1 MYRSAEVA
9 YGAMDFNG
17 LGYIGKQAFLSSM
30 IVKSRMKEFSQS
42 DFELYFIE
50 NNLFPNDKPGISFDN
65 FKKNFFP
72 HLYLVQDDKD
82 DAEDTLALQNK
93 MEILK
98 NKAGQ
103 S

>member
-1 MYRSAEVA
+1 MV
-9 YGAMDFNG
+9 
-17 LGYIGKQAFLSSM
+17 IK
-30 IVKSRMKEFSQS
+30 IRMKEFSEA
-42 DFELYFIE
+42 DIKLYFLE
-50 NNLFPNDKPGISFDN
+50 NNLFPSDMPGISFDN

-82 DAEDTLALQNK
+82 DAEDNLAHDNK

-103 S
+103 AQVIEGRL

>member
-17 LGYIGKQAFLSSM
+17 LGYISEQAFLDSM
-30 IVKSRMKEFSQS
+30 LVKNRMKEFSTG
-42 DFELYFIE
+42 DMKLYFIE
-50 NNLFPNDKPGISFDN
+50 NNLFPSDKPGISFDN

-82 DAEDTLALQNK
+82 DADDTLAHENK

-98 NKAGQ
+98 NKAG
-103 S
+103 